1 MEWIWLGVIA
11 ALILVELVSMT
22 FTSMWFILGAI
33 VSFILVKLEKSYGIQ
48 VGVFLGIGFVCI
60 LFIRPLLIKKLIKFR
75 NEKIGKIFNKYP
87 FLNHFVDVDLSND
100 KKKESNNS
108 KHKKKEDKK

>member
-48 VGVFLGIGFVCI
+48 V
-60 LFIRPLLIKKLIKFR
+60 
-75 NEKIGKIFNKYP
+75 
-87 FLNHFVDVDLSND
+87 
-100 KKKESNNS
+100 
-108 KHKKKEDKK
+108 